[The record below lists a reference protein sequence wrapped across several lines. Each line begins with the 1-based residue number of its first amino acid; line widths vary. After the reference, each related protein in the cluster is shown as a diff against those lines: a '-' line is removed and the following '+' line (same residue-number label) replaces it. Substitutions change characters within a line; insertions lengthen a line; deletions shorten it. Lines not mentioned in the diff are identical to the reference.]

1 MAPVWLISNKYY
13 KAKVTLEVFKVSPD
27 TFEVVP
33 VSATTGSPR
42 IGASVFFA
50 GTFNEAESMKL
61 LDLWQNFVAR
71 KWNEADVGEEPEVQ
85 LLVVEKFESE
95 AVKAKALQW
104 AIKYGTNS

>member
-1 MAPVWLISNKYY
+1 MSLH
-13 KAKVTLEVFKVSPD
+13 VFKKSSD
-27 TFEVVP
+27 RFEVVP
-33 VSATTGSPR
+33 VTATTESPR

-61 LDLWQNFVAR
+61 VDLWQNFVAR
-71 KWNEADVGEEPEVQ
+71 KLNEADVGEEPEVQ